1 MITKETRAESN
12 LKVKRKIRYSQ
23 IINELEKVYP
33 KGLSV
38 RELMNNLNFNER
50 NYIAPRCTELK
61 DKGKI
66 EEIGKTYDY
75 ITNREI
81 TVYRLVKEEVK
92 INV

>member
-1 MITKETRAESN
+1 
-12 LKVKRKIRYSQ
+12 
-23 IINELEKVYP
+23 
-33 KGLSV
+33 
-38 RELMNNLNFNER
+38 MNNLNFNER

-92 INV
+92 SNV